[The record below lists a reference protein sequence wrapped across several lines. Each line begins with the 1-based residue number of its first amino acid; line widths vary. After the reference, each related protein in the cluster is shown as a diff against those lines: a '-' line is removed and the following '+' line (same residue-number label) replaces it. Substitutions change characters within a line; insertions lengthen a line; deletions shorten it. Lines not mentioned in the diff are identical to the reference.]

1 MSGFFLNIVNM
12 SISASWIVFAV
23 LLLRALLKKAP
34 KWITVLLWGIVAV
47 RLICP
52 FSIESVMSLI
62 PSTETI
68 NPEILVE
75 QAPVVNPGIPV
86 IDGMEN
92 PMINDTEKPAIG
104 EPVTPTPD
112 TTPVNSVQTVIT
124 VLSAV
129 WLAGIA
135 GMLAYTVI
143 SYFRVKGKIGTAIR
157 LRENIF
163 QSENVV
169 SPFVLGIVKPK
180 IYLPFYMQ
188 EQDMEYVIAHENAH
202 IRRKD
207 HWWKPIGFLILTLHW
222 FNPLLWVGYVL
233 LCRDIELACD
243 EKVIKALDP
252 QQKADYSQ
260 ALLNCSVN
268 RRVIAACPLAFGE
281 IGVKNRVKAVLNYKK
296 PAFWIIIVATIASVV
311 AAVCFLTNP
320 VVSNNTEMLMDV
332 LNNKKIFISE
342 SGEAFY
348 FVEYKPY
355 GSLEVIPD
363 KYALVDLDGDSNDE
377 LVVYIT
383 AEVGDY
389 MVFHVYN
396 NKVYGFVFGGRSLMS
411 LKEDG
416 SFVQSGGAGIN
427 VYACLKFEKNKYSIT
442 ELAYKDDYAQQFRIN
457 GVATTAEKAEAYV
470 VGFYNKPDV
479 VWMKYENASNTPEP
493 NDTSVDGT
501 ITIKIVDEEHLDDY
515 PVNAQYY
522 DSKAP
527 SQTWKIL
534 VEATKDVKNF
544 RFVELDESETLK
556 VGQTIVELEILKANT
571 PILLHTYIND
581 VRLNRGIFYQDDD
594 DDGVVR
600 YFGFNMNLNDGSV
613 TLTEINPDNTTEGTK
628 TAAQA
633 YADFLDAYVTD
644 ISLLYFTKDI
654 DNNGTEELIIHQ
666 NTEIEVYTY
675 KDSVKKVGAHDFITG
690 TTILHYTNDKKYPGI
705 VYVTFDGGKKHFG
718 YITVTDGALTVQQ
731 TFDEMLSGGKEA
743 VYYTQDEDLIAL
755 SRMVYEGFYYRIGYS
770 VWEPKTTEDPY
781 AIREITDDRVT
792 IAGNK
797 KIFNAPI
804 IGVSFSIP
812 VDWKCL
818 VQQGVD
824 GSTYFFREP
833 NLGENCEITMHIT
846 GSEYLFDRTKD
857 EYLNTYLSNLENLQ
871 LDYYEKETLK
881 GYRCIKAVYSYTE
894 DNAAF
899 TCIQYDNVVV
909 EFRMYDFSIT
919 YPAVERDTYKEM
931 FESIIDSI
939 EFTPE

>member
-12 SISASWIVFAV
+12 SISASWIVLAV

-470 VGFYNKPDV
+470 DGFYNKPDV

-534 VEATKDVKNF
+534 VEATKDIKNF

-581 VRLNRGIFYQDDD
+581 VTLNRGISYQD

-628 TAAQA
+628 SAAQA

>member
-320 VVSNNTEMLMDV
+320 VASNNTEMLMDV
-332 LNNKKIFISE
+332 LYNKKIFISE

-581 VRLNRGIFYQDDD
+581 VTLNRGISYQD

>member
-12 SISASWIVFAV
+12 SISASWIVLAV

-383 AEVGDY
+383 PEVGDY

-470 VGFYNKPDV
+470 DGFYNKPDV

-534 VEATKDVKNF
+534 VEATKDIKNF

-581 VRLNRGIFYQDDD
+581 VTLNRGISYQD

-600 YFGFNMNLNDGSV
+600 YFGFNMNLNNGSV

-628 TAAQA
+628 SAAQA

-644 ISLLYFTKDI
+644 ISLLYFMKDI

-899 TCIQYDNVVV
+899 TCIHYDNVVV

-919 YPAVERDTYKEM
+919 YPAAERDTYKEM